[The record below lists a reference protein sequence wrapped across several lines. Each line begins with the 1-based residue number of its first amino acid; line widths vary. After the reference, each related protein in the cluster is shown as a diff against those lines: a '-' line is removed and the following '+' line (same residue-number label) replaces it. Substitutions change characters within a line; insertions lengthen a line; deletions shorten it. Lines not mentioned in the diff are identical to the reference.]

1 MYRFVVIE
9 TLLIWRHRINIIS
22 TYCINKSIIS
32 IKIFY
37 AFPETVFLCCDLNI
51 WSRDKRKTVLKRV
64 FHGLSNEVLN
74 DKIHRLPHFGV
85 RTYGIFKKTDFEM

>member
-1 MYRFVVIE
+1 MATSYQ
-9 TLLIWRHRINIIS
+9 HHINIL
-22 TYCINKSIIS
+22 YQQVYHFNINI
-32 IKIFY
+32 Y